1 MTDKREGLIKLI
13 KDDTISTQ
21 NSHLMRCH
29 DIIHQENVYTESLK
43 MDNSIQII
51 IKTNFHKNQRL
62 SHGCSR
68 NTLRLLLLTANITC
82 FSEARYLSW
91 GQMLKRFMTC
101 NISSSL
107 LWYHNKVGARTW
119 QWNWVYRFR
128 VFIGVNCLSK
138 WIKMKTTYRY
148 ISNHD
153 SFQWNWNYGKF
164 QLRQFYRFWY
174 ID

>member
-1 MTDKREGLIKLI
+1 MAG
-13 KDDTISTQ
+13 
-21 NSHLMRCH
+21 
-29 DIIHQENVYTESLK
+29 
-43 MDNSIQII
+43 
-51 IKTNFHKNQRL
+51 
-62 SHGCSR
+62 SR
-68 NTLRLLLLTANITC
+68 NALRLLVLTANITC

-164 QLRQFYRFWY
+164 QLRPAVLRILINWLNVVLWVEKCNLSLLVLDF
-174 ID
+174 